1 MISPVDQLLSAME
14 TLLVTGNSTYNIPAT
29 FPTSSAIQVFRS
41 DAPVTAALPLLALC
55 QDGPCKERH
64 LQGSGLW
71 EIPVSA
77 RLVLDR
83 NGTLGN
89 TADQIEA
96 SIRSFSDDMEAVL
109 TMPLRLDPNNEA
121 AGFSTPEQRLT
132 TASIQVWEIS
142 DVSVEADTELEGD
155 PVCEVKFT
163 AFCCHADKVI

>member
-1 MISPVDQLLSAME
+1 MTSPVDQLLSAME
-14 TLLVTGNSTYNIPAT
+14 TLLLNGSTAYNLPAT
-29 FPTSSAIQVFRS
+29 FPPSSAIQVFRS
-41 DAPVTAALPLLALC
+41 DAPVSAPLPLLALC
-55 QDGPCKERH
+55 QAGPCKERH

-96 SIRSFSDDMEAVL
+96 SIRSYSDDMEAIL
-109 TMPLRLDPNNEA
+109 TMPLRINVNNES

-132 TASIQVWEIS
+132 TASLHVWEIF

-163 AFCCHADKVI
+163 AFCCHEGKVI

>member
-1 MISPVDQLLSAME
+1 MTSPVDQLLSAME
-14 TLLVTGNSTYNIPAT
+14 TLLLNGSATYNLPAT
-29 FPTSSAIQVFRS
+29 FPANSAIQVFRS
-41 DAPVTAALPLLALC
+41 DAPVSAPLPLLALC
-55 QDGPCKERH
+55 QAGPCKERH

-96 SIRSFSDDMEAVL
+96 SIRSFSDDMEAIL
-109 TMPLRLDPNNEA
+109 TMPLRINVNNEA

-132 TASIQVWEIS
+132 TSLIQVWEIY

-163 AFCCHADKVI
+163 AFCCHKGKVI

>member
-1 MISPVDQLLSAME
+1 MTSPVDQLLSAME
-14 TLLVTGNSTYNIPAT
+14 TLLLNGSATYNLPAT
-29 FPTSSAIQVFRS
+29 FPSNSAIQVFRS
-41 DAPVTAALPLLALC
+41 DAPVSAPLPLLALC
-55 QDGPCKERH
+55 QAGPCKERH

-96 SIRSFSDDMEAVL
+96 SIRSFSDDMEAIL
-109 TMPLRLDPNNEA
+109 TMPLRINVNNEA

-132 TASIQVWEIS
+132 TSLIQVWEIY

-163 AFCCHADKVI
+163 AFCCHKGKVI

>member
-1 MISPVDQLLSAME
+1 MTSPVDQLLSAME
-14 TLLVTGNSTYNIPAT
+14 TLLLNGSATYNLPAT
-29 FPTSSAIQVFRS
+29 FPANSAIQVFRS
-41 DAPVTAALPLLALC
+41 DAPVSAPLPLLALC
-55 QDGPCKERH
+55 QAGPCKERH

-96 SIRSFSDDMEAVL
+96 SIRSFSDDMEAIL
-109 TMPLRLDPNNEA
+109 TMPLRLDQNNEA

-132 TASIQVWEIS
+132 TSLIQVWEIY

-163 AFCCHADKVI
+163 AFCCHKGKVI

>member
-29 FPTSSAIQVFRS
+29 FPANSAIQVFRS

-89 TADQIEA
+89 TAGQIEA

-132 TASIQVWEIS
+132 TALIQVWEIS

>member
-1 MISPVDQLLSAME
+1 MTSPVDQLLSAME
-14 TLLVTGNSTYNIPAT
+14 TLLLNGSATYNLPAT
-29 FPTSSAIQVFRS
+29 FPANSAIQVFRS
-41 DAPVTAALPLLALC
+41 DAPVSAPLPLLALC
-55 QDGPCKERH
+55 QAGPCKERH

-96 SIRSFSDDMEAVL
+96 SIRSFSDDMEAIL
-109 TMPLRLDPNNEA
+109 TMPLRLDQNNEA

-132 TASIQVWEIS
+132 TALIQVWEIY

-163 AFCCHADKVI
+163 AFCCHKGKVI

>member
-1 MISPVDQLLSAME
+1 MTSPVDQLLSAME
-14 TLLVTGNSTYNIPAT
+14 TLLLNGSAIYNLPAT
-29 FPTSSAIQVFRS
+29 FPANSAIQVFRS
-41 DAPVTAALPLLALC
+41 DAPVSAPLPLLALC
-55 QDGPCKERH
+55 QAGPCKERH

-96 SIRSFSDDMEAVL
+96 SIRSFSDDMEAIL
-109 TMPLRLDPNNEA
+109 TMPLRINVNNEA

-132 TASIQVWEIS
+132 TSLIQVWEIY

-163 AFCCHADKVI
+163 AFCCHKGKVI